1 MNKWLLN
8 IQTLQMIYK
17 NSKYISNIFN
27 NVSYKYDFF
36 NNLFSL
42 GLHFLWKRKLISLLK
57 PKNGEEWADLCCG
70 TGDMSFLLNE
80 LVIPSGKV
88 FGIDISEE
96 LLKIAKRKSNKL
108 VNRVINWEKKDIF
121 DLDTKLKKY
130 DGICM
135 SYGLRNLRNVDDG
148 IQKVFLLLKDNGR
161 AGFLDFNHSEKNSL
175 SSIFQKLYLR
185 FIVVPI
191 SSLFNLKEEYSYIES
206 SINEFPKGSKLIY
219 LAKKIGFKEVRYI
232 TIFGDQMGIFLLKK

>member
-1 MNKWLLN
+1 MINKN
-8 IQTLQMIYK
+8 A
-17 NSKYISNIFN
+17 KYITNIFN
-27 NVSYKYDFF
+27 EVSYKYDFF

-42 GLHFLWKRKLISLLK
+42 GLHFLWKRKLIRLLN

-70 TGDMSFLLNE
+70 TGDMTFLLNA
-80 LVIPSGKV
+80 LVAPSGRV
-88 FGIDISEE
+88 FGIDISEK
-96 LLKIAKRKSNKL
+96 LLNIAQRKSNNL
-108 VNRVINWEKKDIF
+108 RRSVIYWKKKDIF
-121 DLDTKLKKY
+121 DLDPKLKKY

-161 AGFLDFNHSEKNSL
+161 AGFLDFNHAEENSI

-191 SSLFNLKEEYSYIES
+191 SGLFNLKAEYSYIEK
-206 SINEFPKGSKLIY
+206 SIKDFPKAPQLIFI
-219 LAKKIGFKEVRYI
+219 AKKIGFKKVKYI
-232 TIFGDQMGIFLLKK
+232 TLFGDQMGILLLEK

>member
-1 MNKWLLN
+1 
-8 IQTLQMIYK
+8 MIKK
-17 NSKYISNIFN
+17 NSKYIKNIFN

-57 PKNGEEWADLCCG
+57 PNNGEVWADLCCG
-70 TGDMSFLLNE
+70 TGDMTLLLDKLLTPN
-80 LVIPSGKV
+80 GKV
-88 FGIDISEE
+88 FGVDISEK
-96 LLKIAKRKSNKL
+96 LLKIAQKKSQKL
-108 VNRVINWEKKDIF
+108 EKTVINWEKKDIF
-121 DLDTKLKKY
+121 DLDTRLMKF

-135 SYGLRNLRNVDDG
+135 SYGLRNLKNVEDG

-161 AGFLDFNHSEKNSL
+161 AGFLDFNHSKENSL

-191 SSLFNLKEEYSYIES
+191 SGLFNLKEEYTYIEN
-206 SINEFPKGSKLIY
+206 SIKKFPMEAKLIY
-219 LAKKIGFKEVRYI
+219 LAKKIGFQKVRYM
-232 TIFGDQMGIFLLKK
+232 TLFGGQMCILILKK

>member
-1 MNKWLLN
+1 
-8 IQTLQMIYK
+8 MIYK

-70 TGDMSFLLNE
+70 TGDMTFLLNE
-80 LVIPSGKV
+80 LVTPRGKV
-88 FGIDISEE
+88 FGIDISEK
-96 LLKIAKRKSNKL
+96 LLKIAQRKSNNLGNMIIHWK
-108 VNRVINWEKKDIF
+108 KKDIF
-121 DLDTKLKKY
+121 DLDTKLKKF

-135 SYGLRNLRNVDDG
+135 SYGLRNLKNVEDG
-148 IQKVFLLLKDNGR
+148 IHKVFLLLKDNGR
-161 AGFLDFNHSEKNSL
+161 AGFLDFNHANENSL

-191 SSLFNLKEEYSYIES
+191 SSLFNLKAEYSYIEK
-206 SINEFPKGSKLIY
+206 SIKDFPKGAKLIN
-219 LAKKIGFKEVRYI
+219 LAKKIGFKKIKYI
-232 TIFGDQMGIFLLKK
+232 TLFRDQMGIFLLKK

>member
-1 MNKWLLN
+1 
-8 IQTLQMIYK
+8 MIYK
-17 NSKYISNIFN
+17 NSKYINNIFD

-70 TGDMSFLLNE
+70 TGDMTFLLNK
-80 LVIPSGKV
+80 LVTPRGKV
-88 FGIDISEE
+88 FGIDISEK
-96 LLKIAKRKSNKL
+96 LLKIAQKKSNNLGDTNIYWK
-108 VNRVINWEKKDIF
+108 KKDIF
-121 DLDTKLKKY
+121 DLDAKSRKF

-135 SYGLRNLRNVDDG
+135 SFGLRNLKNVEDG

-161 AGFLDFNHSEKNSL
+161 AGFLDFNHSKENSL

-191 SSLFNLKEEYSYIES
+191 SSLFNLKEEYSYIEK
-206 SINEFPKGSKLIY
+206 SIKEFPKGTKLIY
-219 LAKKIGFKEVRYI
+219 LAKQIGFREVKYI
-232 TIFGDQMGIFLLKK
+232 TLFGEQMGIFLLKK

>member
-1 MNKWLLN
+1 
-8 IQTLQMIYK
+8 MIYK
-17 NSKYISNIFN
+17 NSKYINNIFD

-70 TGDMSFLLNE
+70 TGDMTFLLNE
-80 LVIPSGKV
+80 LVTPRGKV
-88 FGIDISEE
+88 FGIDISEK
-96 LLKIAKRKSNKL
+96 LLKIAQKKSNNLGDTIIYWK
-108 VNRVINWEKKDIF
+108 KKDIF
-121 DLDTKLKKY
+121 DLDTKIRKF

-135 SYGLRNLRNVDDG
+135 SYGLRNLKNVEDG

-161 AGFLDFNHSEKNSL
+161 AGFLDFNHSKENSL
-175 SSIFQKLYLR
+175 PSIFQKLYLR

-191 SSLFNLKEEYSYIES
+191 SALFNLKEEYSYIEK
-206 SINEFPKGSKLIY
+206 SIKDFPKGPKLIY
-219 LAKKIGFKEVRYI
+219 LAKKIGFRKANYI
-232 TIFGDQMGIFLLKK
+232 TLFGDQMGIFLLEK

>member
-1 MNKWLLN
+1 
-8 IQTLQMIYK
+8 MIYK

-27 NVSYKYDFF
+27 KVSYKYDFF

-70 TGDMSFLLNE
+70 TGDMTFLLNA
-80 LVIPSGKV
+80 LVAPSGRV
-88 FGIDISEE
+88 FGIDISEK
-96 LLKIAKRKSNKL
+96 LLNIAQRKSNNL
-108 VNRVINWEKKDIF
+108 RRSVIYWKKKDIF
-121 DLDTKLKKY
+121 DLNTKFKKF

-135 SYGLRNLRNVDDG
+135 SYGLRNLKNVEDG

-161 AGFLDFNHSEKNSL
+161 AGFLDFNHSKKNSL

-185 FIVVPI
+185 VIVVPI
-191 SSLFNLKEEYSYIES
+191 SGLFNLKEEYSYIEK
-206 SINEFPKGSKLIY
+206 SIQDFPKATKLIY
-219 LAKKIGFKEVRYI
+219 LAKKIGFKKADYI
-232 TIFGDQMGIFLLKK
+232 TLFGGQMGILLLKK

>member
-1 MNKWLLN
+1 
-8 IQTLQMIYK
+8 MIYK

-27 NVSYKYDFF
+27 KVSYKYDFF

-70 TGDMSFLLNE
+70 TGDMTFLLNE
-80 LVIPSGKV
+80 LVTPRGKV
-88 FGIDISEE
+88 FGIDISEK
-96 LLKIAKRKSNKL
+96 LLKIAQKKSNNLGDTIIYWK
-108 VNRVINWEKKDIF
+108 KKDIF
-121 DLDTKLKKY
+121 DLDTKIRKF

-135 SYGLRNLRNVDDG
+135 SYGLRNLKNVEDG

-161 AGFLDFNHSEKNSL
+161 AGFLDFNHSKENSL
-175 SSIFQKLYLR
+175 PSIFQKLYLR

-191 SSLFNLKEEYSYIES
+191 SALFNLKEEYSYIEK
-206 SINEFPKGSKLIY
+206 SIKDFPKGPKLIY
-219 LAKKIGFKEVRYI
+219 LAKKIGFRKANYI
-232 TIFGDQMGIFLLKK
+232 TLFGDQMGIFLLEK